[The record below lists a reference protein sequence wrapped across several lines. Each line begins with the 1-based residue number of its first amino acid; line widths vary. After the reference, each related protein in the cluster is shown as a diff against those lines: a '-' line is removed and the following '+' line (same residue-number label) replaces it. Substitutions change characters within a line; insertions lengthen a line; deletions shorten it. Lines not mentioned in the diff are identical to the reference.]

1 MRFGL
6 PLALLLASA
15 CLATGGLADE
25 TKPLRIVSH
34 NLCTD
39 QLLLDLAQPGQI
51 AGLSPYAAQAQRSY
65 FADKARPFPILSGT
79 AEDIVVLRPDLVVT
93 GRFSKRETR
102 AFLRAR
108 NVPMEE
114 FDTALSIAE
123 TRRQITR
130 FGEITGNTA
139 KAADRLAELD
149 AALAE
154 LRAAA
159 SATRLTIL
167 PLSRRAWVSG
177 RESLVSDLLIQAG
190 LTNAAAE
197 LGFRFGGFAH
207 LETIVKL
214 RPDAVLL
221 TRDRI
226 EPEDQG
232 EALLLHPALRHLF
245 PPERR
250 LVIPESLTVCGGPML
265 AEAMRTLARQI
276 RHLKPRISRVGAPG
290 G

>member
-15 CLATGGLADE
+15 GLATGGLAGE